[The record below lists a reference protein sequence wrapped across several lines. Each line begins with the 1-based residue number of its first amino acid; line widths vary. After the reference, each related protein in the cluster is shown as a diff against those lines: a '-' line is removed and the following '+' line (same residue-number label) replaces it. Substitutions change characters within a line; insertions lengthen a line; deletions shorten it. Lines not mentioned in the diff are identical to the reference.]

1 MERETMATRHERA
14 RRDRDETTCDDD
26 RPATLAAALA
36 CARCTCAA
44 TGNGLCVEHG
54 RKRRVMIR
62 NSVERIA
69 RMYVYADRL
78 ATLAGQSRDH
88 VLDDSDEIVRGTVAL
103 REVL

>member
-1 MERETMATRHERA
+1 MSERHERA

-44 TGNGLCVEHG
+44 AGNGLCVEHG

-62 NSVERIA
+62 HSAERVERMHA
-69 RMYVYADRL
+69 YADRL
-78 ATLAGQSRDH
+78 ALLAGQGRDH
-88 VLDDSDEIVRGTVAL
+88 VLDDGDEIARPTVAL

>member
-1 MERETMATRHERA
+1 MSTRHERA
-14 RRDRDETTCDDD
+14 RRDRDESTCDDD

-54 RKRRVMIR
+54 RKRRNMIR
-62 NSVERIA
+62 NSHNRA
-69 RMYVYADRL
+69 AAMCAYADRL
-78 ATLAGQSRDH
+78 ALLAGQGRDH
-88 VLDDSDEIVRGTVAL
+88 VLDDGDEIVRGTVAL

>member
-1 MERETMATRHERA
+1 MSERHEQRRRA
-14 RRDRDETTCDDD
+14 HDETTCDDD

-44 TGNGLCVEHG
+44 GDNGLCCEHT

-62 NSVERIA
+62 NSHNRA
-69 RMYVYADRL
+69 AAMYAYADRL
-78 ATLAGQSRDH
+78 ALLAGQGRDH
-88 VLDDSDEIVRGTVAL
+88 VLDDGDVIARPTVAL